1 MDEKKLKQISKRLS
15 LVLRHQPDLIGI
27 ALDEQ
32 GWVEIN
38 TLLTAFSKKFFP
50 LALEELQHVVE
61 NNNKKR
67 FAFSDDKKLIRASQ
81 GHSIEI
87 KLDYDPIEPPPTLYH
102 GTAEK
107 YVSSIQK
114 QGLLKRKRHHVHLS
128 ADEAT
133 AKNVGSRHGKP
144 VILIVKSTEMYK
156 AGMEFF
162 KSENGVW
169 LTDHVPVEFIEFPGE
184 GGNLFP
190 N

>member
-15 LVLRHQPDLIGI
+15 LVLRHQPELIGVK
-27 ALDEQ
+27 LDEQ
-32 GWVEIN
+32 GWIEVD
-38 TLLTAFSKKFFP
+38 TLLAAFSKKFFP
-50 LALEELQHVVE
+50 LQLDELQHVVE

-67 FAFSDDKKLIRASQ
+67 FAFSEDEKMIRASQ

-87 KLDYDPIEPPPTLYH
+87 KLEYEPIEPPTILYH

-107 YVSSIQK
+107 FVDSIQK

-144 VILIVKSTEMYK
+144 VILIVKSAEMHQT
-156 AGMEFF
+156 GIEFF
-162 KSENGVW
+162 RSENGVW
-169 LTDHVPVEFIEFPGE
+169 LTDHVPVEYIDFPS
-184 GGNLFP
+184 
-190 N
+190 